1 MNGTNI
7 QIKTNMPIGVDS
19 DYEVILNK
27 LITEQRAVLLVCRA
41 QFDELAEMIKFD
53 KDFTDVRY
61 SVINGDTL
69 QYEVT
74 YKTYRN
80 CRFYFRFDVEHQC
93 VELDV
98 RNDRTNKEFAG
109 PIDDAVCIKYFELSG
124 HEDGDETFKA
134 RAERLIKIAKE
145 RVDEEVER
153 DNKRSKGYLTAEEF
167 TDKVQDLMHPD
178 KDSYLFVD
186 PISCEQANKWFY
198 DKLVEKIKAHPK
210 LWKWFF
216 TV

>member
-1 MNGTNI
+1 MSV
-7 QIKTNMPIGVDS
+7 GVDS
-19 DYEVILNK
+19 DYEHILNK

-53 KDFTDVRY
+53 KDFTDVKY
-61 SVINGDTL
+61 SVINDNTL
-69 QYEVT
+69 QYEAT
-74 YKTYRN
+74 YKLYRN
-80 CRFYFRFDVEHQC
+80 YRFYFRFDVEHQC

-109 PIDDAVCIKYFELSG
+109 PTDDALCIKYFNLSDL
-124 HEDGDETFKA
+124 DGNDETFKA

-145 RVDEEVER
+145 RVDEQVEI

-167 TDKVQDLMHPD
+167 TEQVQDLMHPD

-186 PISCEQANKWFY
+186 PISGEQANKLFY

-210 LWKWFF
+210 IWKWFF

>member
-1 MNGTNI
+1 MS
-7 QIKTNMPIGVDS
+7 IGVDS

-27 LITEQRAVLLVCRA
+27 LVTEQRAALLVCRA
-41 QFDELAEMIKFD
+41 QFDELVEMIKFD

-61 SVINGDTL
+61 SVVNGDTL

-74 YKTYRN
+74 YKLYRN
-80 CRFYFRFDVEHQC
+80 YRFYFRFAVKQRC

-98 RNDRTNKEFAG
+98 RYDRTKKDFAE
-109 PIDDAVCIKYFELSG
+109 PIKDALCIKYYELSDCDEG
-124 HEDGDETFKA
+124 CETFKA

-153 DNKRSKGYLTAEEF
+153 DNKRNKGYMTAEEF
-167 TDKVQDLMHPD
+167 TEQVQDLMHPD
-178 KDSYLFVD
+178 MYSYLFVD
-186 PISCEQANKWFY
+186 PISSEQANKWFY

-210 LWKWFF
+210 IWKWFF

>member
-1 MNGTNI
+1 MSV
-7 QIKTNMPIGVDS
+7 GVDS

-27 LITEQRAVLLVCRA
+27 LVTEQRAALLVCRA
-41 QFDELAEMIKFD
+41 QFDELVEMIKFD

-61 SVINGDTL
+61 SVVNGDTL

-74 YKTYRN
+74 YKLYRN
-80 CRFYFRFDVEHQC
+80 YRFYFRFDVKQRC

-98 RNDRTNKEFAG
+98 RYDRTKKDFAE
-109 PIDDAVCIKYFELSG
+109 PIKDTLCISIYELSDCDEG
-124 HEDGDETFKA
+124 CETFKA

-153 DNKRSKGYLTAEEF
+153 DNKRNKGYMTAEEF
-167 TDKVQDLMHPD
+167 TEQVQDLMHPD
-178 KDSYLFVD
+178 KYSYLFVD
-186 PISCEQANKWFY
+186 PISSEQANKWFY

-210 LWKWFF
+210 IWKWFF

>member
-1 MNGTNI
+1 MSV
-7 QIKTNMPIGVDS
+7 GVDS
-19 DYEVILNK
+19 DYEHILNK
-27 LITEQRAVLLVCRA
+27 LITEQRAVLLACLA

-61 SVINGDTL
+61 SVINDDTL
-69 QYEVT
+69 QYEAT
-74 YKTYRN
+74 YKLYRN
-80 CRFYFRFDVEHQC
+80 YRFYFRFDVEHQC

-109 PIDDAVCIKYFELSG
+109 SADDALCIKYFNLSDL
-124 HEDGDETFKA
+124 DGNDETFKA

-153 DNKRSKGYLTAEEF
+153 DNKRNKGYMTAEEF
-167 TDKVQDLMHPD
+167 TDQVQDLMHPD

-186 PISCEQANKWFY
+186 PISGEQANKWFY

-210 LWKWFF
+210 IWKWFF

>member
-1 MNGTNI
+1 
-7 QIKTNMPIGVDS
+7 MPVGVDS
-19 DYEVILNK
+19 DYELILNK
-27 LITEQRAVLLVCRA
+27 LITEQRAVLFVCRA

-61 SVINGDTL
+61 SVVNGDTL

-74 YKTYRN
+74 YKLYRN
-80 CRFYFRFDVEHQC
+80 YRFYFRFDIEHQC

-98 RNDRTNKEFAG
+98 RNDRTKKEFAG
-109 PIDDAVCIKYFELSG
+109 PIDDALCIKYFNLS
-124 HEDGDETFKA
+124 DYDDKDETFKS

-153 DNKRSKGYLTAEEF
+153 DNKRNKGYLTAEEF
-167 TDKVQDLMHPD
+167 TEQVQDLMHPD

-186 PISCEQANKWFY
+186 PISCEQANMWFY
-198 DKLVEKIKAHPK
+198 NKLVEKIKAHPK
-210 LWKWFF
+210 IWKWFF

>member
-1 MNGTNI
+1 MSV
-7 QIKTNMPIGVDS
+7 GVDS
-19 DYEVILNK
+19 DYEKILNK
-27 LITEQRAVLLVCRA
+27 LITEQRAVLLVCLA

-61 SVINGDTL
+61 SVINDDTL
-69 QYEVT
+69 QYEAT
-74 YKTYRN
+74 YKLYRN
-80 CRFYFRFDVEHQC
+80 YRFYFRFDIEHQC

-109 PIDDAVCIKYFELSG
+109 PTDDALCIKYFNLSDL
-124 HEDGDETFKA
+124 DGNDETFKA

-186 PISCEQANKWFY
+186 PISGEQANKWFY

-210 LWKWFF
+210 IWKWFF

>member
-1 MNGTNI
+1 MSV
-7 QIKTNMPIGVDS
+7 GVDS
-19 DYEVILNK
+19 DYELIINK
-27 LITEQRAVLLVCRA
+27 LITERRASLSVCRD
-41 QFDELAEMIKFD
+41 QFDELTELIKFD

-61 SVINGDTL
+61 SVVNGDTL

-74 YKTYRN
+74 YKLYRN
-80 CRFYFRFDVEHQC
+80 YRFYFRFDVQYQR

-98 RNDRTNKEFAG
+98 RADRTNKEFADSPG
-109 PIDDAVCIKYFELSG
+109 SALCLKYFELSG
-124 HEDGDETFKA
+124 HDEGDETFKS

-186 PISCEQANKWFY
+186 PISGEQANKWFY

-210 LWKWFF
+210 IWKWFF

>member
-1 MNGTNI
+1 MSV
-7 QIKTNMPIGVDS
+7 GVDS

-27 LITEQRAVLLVCRA
+27 LVTEQRAALLVCRA
-41 QFDELAEMIKFD
+41 QFDELVEMIKFD
-53 KDFTDVRY
+53 KDFTDVKY
-61 SVINGDTL
+61 SVVNGDTL

-80 CRFYFRFDVEHQC
+80 YRFYFRFAVKQRC

-98 RNDRTNKEFAG
+98 RYDRTKKDFAE
-109 PIDDAVCIKYFELSG
+109 PIKDTLCIKYYELSDCDEG
-124 HEDGDETFKA
+124 CETFKA

-153 DNKRSKGYLTAEEF
+153 DNKRNKGYMTAEEF
-167 TDKVQDLMHPD
+167 TEQVQDLMHPD
-178 KDSYLFVD
+178 KYSYLFVD
-186 PISCEQANKWFY
+186 PISSEQANKWFY

-210 LWKWFF
+210 IWKWFF

>member
-1 MNGTNI
+1 MSV
-7 QIKTNMPIGVDS
+7 GVDS
-19 DYEVILNK
+19 DYELIINK
-27 LITEQRAVLLVCRA
+27 LITERRASLFVCRT
-41 QFDELAEMIKFD
+41 QFDELAELIKFD

-61 SVINGDTL
+61 SVVNGDTL

-74 YKTYRN
+74 YKLYRN
-80 CRFYFRFDVEHQC
+80 YRFYFRFDVQYQR

-98 RNDRTNKEFAG
+98 RADRTNKEFADSPG
-109 PIDDAVCIKYFELSG
+109 NALCIKYFELSG
-124 HEDGDETFKA
+124 HDGDETFKSL
-134 RAERLIKIAKE
+134 AERLIKIAKE

-167 TDKVQDLMHPD
+167 TNKVQDLMHPD

-186 PISCEQANKWFY
+186 PISGEQANMWFY
-198 DKLVEKIKAHPK
+198 ETLVKKIKAHPK
-210 LWKWFF
+210 IWKWFF

>member
-1 MNGTNI
+1 MSV
-7 QIKTNMPIGVDS
+7 GVDS
-19 DYEVILNK
+19 DYEKILNK
-27 LITEQRAVLLVCRA
+27 LITEQRAVLTTCHA

-53 KDFTDVRY
+53 KDFTDVKY
-61 SVINGDTL
+61 SVIDDDTL

-74 YKTYRN
+74 YKLYRN
-80 CRFYFRFDVEHQC
+80 YRFYFRFDVEHQC

-109 PIDDAVCIKYFELSG
+109 PTDDALCIKYFNLSDL
-124 HEDGDETFKA
+124 DGNDETFKA

-186 PISCEQANKWFY
+186 PISGEQANKWFY

-210 LWKWFF
+210 IWKWFF

>member
-1 MNGTNI
+1 MSV
-7 QIKTNMPIGVDS
+7 GVDS

-27 LITEQRAVLLVCRA
+27 LITEQRAVLLVCRD

-61 SVINGDTL
+61 SVINDDTL
-69 QYEVT
+69 QYEAT
-74 YKTYRN
+74 YKLYRN
-80 CRFYFRFDVEHQC
+80 YRFYFRFDVEHQC

-109 PIDDAVCIKYFELSG
+109 LTDDALCIKYFNLSDL
-124 HEDGDETFKA
+124 DGNDETFKA

-153 DNKRSKGYLTAEEF
+153 DDKRSKGYLTAEEF
-167 TDKVQDLMHPD
+167 TEQVQDLMHPD

-186 PISCEQANKWFY
+186 PISGEQANKWFY

-210 LWKWFF
+210 IWKWFF

>member
-1 MNGTNI
+1 MSV
-7 QIKTNMPIGVDS
+7 GVDS
-19 DYEVILNK
+19 DYELIINK
-27 LITEQRAVLLVCRA
+27 LITERRASLFVCRT

-61 SVINGDTL
+61 SVVNGDTL

-74 YKTYRN
+74 YKLYRN
-80 CRFYFRFDVEHQC
+80 YRFYFRFDVQYQR

-98 RNDRTNKEFAG
+98 RADRTNKDFADSPG
-109 PIDDAVCIKYFELSG
+109 NALCIKYFDLTG
-124 HEDGDETFKA
+124 QDGNETFKS

-153 DNKRSKGYLTAEEF
+153 DAKRSKGYLTAEEF
-167 TDKVQDLMHPD
+167 TNKVQDLMHPD
-178 KDSYLFVD
+178 KNSYLFVD
-186 PISCEQANKWFY
+186 PISGEQANKWFY

-210 LWKWFF
+210 IWKWFF

>member
-1 MNGTNI
+1 
-7 QIKTNMPIGVDS
+7 MPVGVDS
-19 DYEVILNK
+19 DYELILNK
-27 LITEQRAVLLVCRA
+27 LITEQRAVLFVCRA

-61 SVINGDTL
+61 SVVNGDTL

-74 YKTYRN
+74 YKLYRN
-80 CRFYFRFDVEHQC
+80 YRFYFRFDVEHQC

-98 RNDRTNKEFAG
+98 RNDRTKKEFAG
-109 PIDDAVCIKYFELSG
+109 PIDDALCIKYFNLS
-124 HEDGDETFKA
+124 DYDDKDETFKS

-153 DNKRSKGYLTAEEF
+153 DNKRNKGYLTAEEF
-167 TDKVQDLMHPD
+167 TEQVQDLMHPD

-186 PISCEQANKWFY
+186 PISCEQANMWFY
-198 DKLVEKIKAHPK
+198 NKLVEKIKAHPK
-210 LWKWFF
+210 IWKWFF

>member
-1 MNGTNI
+1 MSV
-7 QIKTNMPIGVDS
+7 GVDS
-19 DYEVILNK
+19 DYELILNK

-53 KDFTDVRY
+53 KNFTDVRY
-61 SVINGDTL
+61 SVVNGDTL

-74 YKTYRN
+74 YKLYRN
-80 CRFYFRFDVEHQC
+80 YRFYFRFDIEHQC

-98 RNDRTNKEFAG
+98 RNDRTKKEFAG
-109 PIDDAVCIKYFELSG
+109 PIDDALCIKYFNLS
-124 HEDGDETFKA
+124 DYDDKDETFKS

-153 DNKRSKGYLTAEEF
+153 DNKRNKGYLTAEEF
-167 TDKVQDLMHPD
+167 TNKVQDLMHPSD
-178 KDSYLFVD
+178 DYLFVD
-186 PISCEQANKWFY
+186 PISGEQANMWFY
-198 DKLVEKIKAHPK
+198 NKLVEKIKAHPK
-210 LWKWFF
+210 IWKWFF

>member
-1 MNGTNI
+1 MNIRTE
-7 QIKTNMPIGVDS
+7 TNMSVGVDS

-27 LITEQRAVLLVCRA
+27 LITEQRAVLLVCRD

-53 KDFTDVRY
+53 KDFTNVIY
-61 SVINGDTL
+61 SVIDDNTL
-69 QYEVT
+69 QYEAT

-80 CRFYFRFDVEHQC
+80 YRFYFRFDIKYQQV
-93 VELDV
+93 VLDV
-98 RNDRTNKEFAG
+98 RNDRTNKDFAG
-109 PIDDAVCIKYFELSG
+109 SPNDALCIKYFELSG

-145 RVDEEVER
+145 RVDEQVEI
-153 DNKRSKGYLTAEEF
+153 DNKRDKGFLTAEEF
-167 TDKVQDLMHPD
+167 TEKIQDLMHPD

-186 PISCEQANKWFY
+186 PISCEQANMWFY
-198 DKLVEKIKAHPK
+198 KTLVKKIKAHPK
-210 LWKWFF
+210 IWKWFF

>member
-1 MNGTNI
+1 
-7 QIKTNMPIGVDS
+7 MPVGVDS

-27 LITEQRAVLLVCRA
+27 LITEQRAVLFVCRA

-61 SVINGDTL
+61 SVVNGDTL
-69 QYEVT
+69 QYEVI

-80 CRFYFRFDVEHQC
+80 YRFYFRFDVEHQC

-109 PIDDAVCIKYFELSG
+109 SIDDAVCIKYFELSG
-124 HEDGDETFKA
+124 HEDCNETFKS

-145 RVDEEVER
+145 RVDEEVEL

-167 TDKVQDLMHPD
+167 TEKVQDLVHPD
-178 KDSYLFVD
+178 KNSYLFVD

-210 LWKWFF
+210 IWKWFF

>member
-1 MNGTNI
+1 
-7 QIKTNMPIGVDS
+7 MPVGVDS

-27 LITEQRAVLLVCRA
+27 LITERRAVLFVCRA

-61 SVINGDTL
+61 SVVNGDTL

-80 CRFYFRFDVEHQC
+80 YRFYFRFNVEYQC

-109 PIDDAVCIKYFELSG
+109 PIDDTLCIKYFELSG
-124 HEDGDETFKA
+124 HEDCNETFKS

-167 TDKVQDLMHPD
+167 TAQVQDLMHPD
-178 KDSYLFVD
+178 KNSYLFVD
-186 PISCEQANKWFY
+186 PISGAQANKWFY

-210 LWKWFF
+210 IWKWFF

>member
-1 MNGTNI
+1 MSV
-7 QIKTNMPIGVDS
+7 GVDS

-41 QFDELAEMIKFD
+41 QFDEIAEMIKFD
-53 KDFTDVRY
+53 KDFTDVKY
-61 SVINGDTL
+61 SVINDDTL

-74 YKTYRN
+74 YKLYRN
-80 CRFYFRFDVEHQC
+80 YRFYFRFDVEHQC
-93 VELDV
+93 VELEV
-98 RNDRTNKEFAG
+98 RVDNTKKEFADS
-109 PIDDAVCIKYFELSG
+109 PTPAVCIKYFNLS
-124 HEDGDETFKA
+124 DYDDKDETFKA

-153 DNKRSKGYLTAEEF
+153 DNKRNKGYMTAEEF
-167 TDKVQDLMHPD
+167 TEQVQDLMHPD

-198 DKLVEKIKAHPK
+198 DKLVEKIKAHPRI
-210 LWKWFF
+210 WKWFF

>member
-1 MNGTNI
+1 MSV
-7 QIKTNMPIGVDS
+7 GVDS

-61 SVINGDTL
+61 SVINDDTL

-74 YKTYRN
+74 YKLYRN
-80 CRFYFRFDVEHQC
+80 YRFYFRFDVEHQC

-109 PIDDAVCIKYFELSG
+109 PIDDTLCIKYFEFSG
-124 HEDGDETFKA
+124 HESKDETFKA

-153 DNKRSKGYLTAEEF
+153 DNKRNKGYMTAEEF

-178 KDSYLFVD
+178 KDSYLFVY

-210 LWKWFF
+210 IWKWFF

>member
-1 MNGTNI
+1 MSV
-7 QIKTNMPIGVDS
+7 GVDS

-27 LITEQRAVLLVCRA
+27 LVTEQRAALLVCRA
-41 QFDELAEMIKFD
+41 QFDELVEMIKFD
-53 KDFTDVRY
+53 KDFTDVKY
-61 SVINGDTL
+61 SVVNGDTL

-80 CRFYFRFDVEHQC
+80 YRFYFRFAVKQRC

-98 RNDRTNKEFAG
+98 RYDRTKKDFAE
-109 PIDDAVCIKYFELSG
+109 PIKDTLCISIYELSDCDEG
-124 HEDGDETFKA
+124 CETFKA

-153 DNKRSKGYLTAEEF
+153 DNKRNKGYMTAEEF
-167 TDKVQDLMHPD
+167 TEQVQDLMHPD
-178 KDSYLFVD
+178 KYSYLFVD
-186 PISCEQANKWFY
+186 PISSEQANKWFY

-210 LWKWFF
+210 IWKWFF